1 MTDHLVPLHLAR
13 VRRAGLGAAVL
24 HFAPKCLR
32 RRRDMAHLADLPDY
46 LLEDVGL
53 SRAVARKIAWRN
65 AQHHMAPRLPAERT
79 PAEARAPKRN
89 LLPFGTSHPSH
100 SDAR

>member
-24 HFAPKCLR
+24 HFALKCLR

-46 LLEDVGL
+46 LLKDVGL
-53 SRAVARKIAWRN
+53 SRADVRTPTGRRN
-65 AQHHMAPRLPAERT
+65 AAL
-79 PAEARAPKRN
+79 KK
-89 LLPFGTSHPSH
+89 SH
-100 SDAR
+100 